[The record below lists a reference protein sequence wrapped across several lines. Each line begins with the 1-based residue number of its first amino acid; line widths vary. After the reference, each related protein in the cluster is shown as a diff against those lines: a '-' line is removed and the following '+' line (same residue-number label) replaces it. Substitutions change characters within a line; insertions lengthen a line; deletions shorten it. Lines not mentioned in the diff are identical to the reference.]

1 MVLVADTGNK
11 RNMQILKHFHLLN
24 ITKYLGEHQYTSLCT
39 DVPLPQ
45 KEGGRLHTGYNILVT
60 CFLKNLLQEPIFSRP
75 GHVLVPAPLLTVST
89 DLPSHLWLL

>member
-1 MVLVADTGNK
+1 MILVEDTGNK

-45 KEGGRLHTGYNILVT
+45 KKGGRLYTGYNVLVT
-60 CFLKNLLQEPIFSRP
+60 CFLKNRFQEPIFSCP
-75 GHVLVPAPLLTVST
+75 AHVFLPAPLLTVST
-89 DLPSHLWLL
+89 DLPSHL